1 MTESRK
7 PHQTGPEHWNGN
19 GNVTPIELSL
29 LSGCEIEIEPT
40 LRLDDNSLNVNQL
53 FYVRHKQA
61 YRQ

>member
-29 LSGCEIEIEPT
+29 LSGCEIEIEAT
-40 LRLDDNSLNVNQL
+40 LRLDDNSLNVNQ
-53 FYVRHKQA
+53 
-61 YRQ
+61 